1 MLYYKGWEDK
11 KINMR
16 LSISKSKNSISLYVI
31 KSTYENGVHSSK
43 IVEKLGTYDELKRK
57 LDDQDPIEW
66 AKKYIEKLNREEKE
80 GNRDVIVK
88 YSQSKLIQKGKQHSF
103 NGGYLFLQQIY
114 YELGLDKLC
123 TSICRKYKFTFDL
136 NSILSRLLYSRIIYP
151 SSKLATFELS
161 KRFIEQP
168 DFELQHIYRAL
179 TILAKESDFIQSE
192 LYNNSLK
199 ISKRNTSVLYY
210 DCTNYFF
217 EIEQEEGLKQYGFGK
232 DHKPNPIVQMGLFM
246 DGDGIPL
253 AFCID
258 KGNANEQL
266 TLTPLEKQILSDFKL
281 SKFVVCTD
289 AGLSSINNRKFNDRG
304 DRAFITTQ
312 SVKKLKKHI
321 KDWALDTKGWLLDN
335 SGKTYDISDV
345 DEEKYKD
352 KVFYKER
359 WINEDGLEQR
369 LIITYSIKYR
379 DYQHQI
385 RCNQIDRAIKAV
397 DNSPA
402 KLKYL
407 NQNDYKRFI
416 LKTHYTPDGEIAQ
429 KEALCIDTKLIAK
442 EEAFDGFYAV
452 CTNLEDDASA
462 IIKINKKRWEIE
474 ECFRIMKSEFKARP
488 VHLSRDDRIQAHFM
502 TCFIALIIYR
512 LLEKRLGGKY
522 TCHEIL
528 SKLREMNF
536 YHIPGEGYIPT
547 FTRTDFTDD
556 LHEAFGFRTDYQII
570 STSNMRKI
578 IKITKS

>member
-1 MLYYKGWEDK
+1 
-11 KINMR
+11 
-16 LSISKSKNSISLYVI
+16 
-31 KSTYENGVHSSK
+31 
-43 IVEKLGTYDELKRK
+43 
-57 LDDQDPIEW
+57 
-66 AKKYIEKLNREEKE
+66 
-80 GNRDVIVK
+80 
-88 YSQSKLIQKGKQHSF
+88 
-103 NGGYLFLQQIY
+103 
-114 YELGLDKLC
+114 
-123 TSICRKYKFTFDL
+123 
-136 NSILSRLLYSRIIYP
+136 
-151 SSKLATFELS
+151 
-161 KRFIEQP
+161 
-168 DFELQHIYRAL
+168 
-179 TILAKESDFIQSE
+179 
-192 LYNNSLK
+192 
-199 ISKRNTSVLYY
+199 
-210 DCTNYFF
+210 
-217 EIEQEEGLKQYGFGK
+217 
-232 DHKPNPIVQMGLFM
+232 
-246 DGDGIPL
+246 
-253 AFCID
+253 
-258 KGNANEQL
+258 
-266 TLTPLEKQILSDFKL
+266 
-281 SKFVVCTD
+281 
-289 AGLSSINNRKFNDRG
+289 
-304 DRAFITTQ
+304 
-312 SVKKLKKHI
+312 
-321 KDWALDTKGWLLDN
+321 LLDN

>member
-416 LKTHYTPDGEIAQ
+416 LKTHYTPDGEVAQ

-452 CTNLEDDASA
+452 CTNLEDDTSA

-556 LHEAFGFRTDYQII
+556 LHEAFGFRTDYQIV